1 MNNILTNEREVSE
14 LMLKYNFALQLL
26 ETQFN
31 ILIKE
36 FEFKNKYNPV
46 EHMKSRLKTE
56 KSIIDKLNK
65 KGYEVTTKNMISHVH
80 DIIGIRIVCSF
91 LDDVY
96 DIVDI
101 IKSSKQFKIKEEKDY
116 IKNPKSTGYMSYHL
130 IVLVPIYLNETVE
143 HVEAEIQIRT
153 SAMDF
158 WASLDHQMKYK
169 KDVED
174 ASEISEE
181 LKECAE
187 VIAQT
192 DLKMLSLRRKIEDR
206 ESKENLLQFDKDPM

>member
-158 WASLDHQMKYK
+158 WASIDHKVQYK
-169 KDVED
+169 FP
-174 ASEISEE
+174 SEIPEE
-181 LKECAE
+181 VKKEMYNCSLDIRKLDE
-187 VIAQT
+187 
-192 DLKMLSLRRKIEDR
+192 KMQQLNEFVNKYNE
-206 ESKENLLQFDKDPM
+206 

>member
-1 MNNILTNEREVSE
+1 MNNILINEREVSE

-91 LDDVY
+91 LEDIY

-158 WASLDHQMKYK
+158 WASIDHKVQYK
-169 KDVED
+169 FP
-174 ASEISEE
+174 SEIPEE
-181 LKECAE
+181 VKKEMYNCSLDIRKLDE
-187 VIAQT
+187 
-192 DLKMLSLRRKIEDR
+192 KMQQLNEFVNKYN
-206 ESKENLLQFDKDPM
+206 KE

>member
-1 MNNILTNEREVSE
+1 MNNILINEREVSE

-31 ILIKE
+31 MLIKE

-65 KGYEVTTKNMISHVH
+65 KGYEVTTKNMILHVH

-158 WASLDHQMKYK
+158 WASIDHKVQYK
-169 KDVED
+169 FP
-174 ASEISEE
+174 SEIPEE
-181 LKECAE
+181 VKKEMYNCSLDIRKLDE
-187 VIAQT
+187 
-192 DLKMLSLRRKIEDR
+192 KMQQLNEFVNKYNE
-206 ESKENLLQFDKDPM
+206 

>member
-1 MNNILTNEREVSE
+1 MNNILINEREVSE

-65 KGYEVTTKNMISHVH
+65 KGYEVTTKNMILHVH

-101 IKSSKQFKIKEEKDY
+101 IKSSKQFKVKEEKDY

-158 WASLDHQMKYK
+158 WASIDHKIQYK
-169 KDVED
+169 FP
-174 ASEISEE
+174 SEIPEE
-181 LKECAE
+181 VKKEMYNCSLDIRKLDE
-187 VIAQT
+187 
-192 DLKMLSLRRKIEDR
+192 KMQQLNEFVNKYN
-206 ESKENLLQFDKDPM
+206 KE

>member
-1 MNNILTNEREVSE
+1 MNNILINEREVSE

-65 KGYEVTTKNMISHVH
+65 KGYEVTTKNMILHVH

-116 IKNPKSTGYMSYHL
+116 IKNPKTTGYMSYHL
-130 IVLVPIYLNETVE
+130 IVLVPIYVNETVE

-158 WASLDHQMKYK
+158 WASIDHKVQYK
-169 KDVED
+169 FP
-174 ASEISEE
+174 SEIPEE
-181 LKECAE
+181 VKKEMYNCSLDIRKLDE
-187 VIAQT
+187 
-192 DLKMLSLRRKIEDR
+192 KMQQLNEFVNKYN
-206 ESKENLLQFDKDPM
+206 KE

>member
-1 MNNILTNEREVSE
+1 MNNTLLNEREISS

-46 EHMKSRLKTE
+46 EHVKSRIKSE

-65 KGYEVTTKNMISHVH
+65 KGYEVTTKNMILHVH

-116 IKNPKSTGYMSYHL
+116 IKNPKTTGYMSYHL

-158 WASLDHQMKYK
+158 WASIDHKVQYKFPSEIPEEVKKEMYNCSLDIRKLDEKMYQLNEIVNKYK
-169 KDVED
+169 E
-174 ASEISEE
+174 
-181 LKECAE
+181 
-187 VIAQT
+187 
-192 DLKMLSLRRKIEDR
+192 
-206 ESKENLLQFDKDPM
+206 

>member
-1 MNNILTNEREVSE
+1 MNNILINEREVSE

-116 IKNPKSTGYMSYHL
+116 IKNPKTTGYMSYHL

-158 WASLDHQMKYK
+158 WASIDHKVQYK
-169 KDVED
+169 FP
-174 ASEISEE
+174 SEIPEE
-181 LKECAE
+181 VKKEMYNCSLDIRKLDE
-187 VIAQT
+187 
-192 DLKMLSLRRKIEDR
+192 KMQQLNEFVNKYN
-206 ESKENLLQFDKDPM
+206 KE

>member
-1 MNNILTNEREVSE
+1 MNNILINEREVSE

-46 EHMKSRLKTE
+46 EHLKSRLKTE

-91 LDDVY
+91 LEDVY

-158 WASLDHQMKYK
+158 WASIDHKVQYK
-169 KDVED
+169 FP
-174 ASEISEE
+174 SEIPEE
-181 LKECAE
+181 VKKEMYNCSLDIRKLDE
-187 VIAQT
+187 
-192 DLKMLSLRRKIEDR
+192 KMQQLNEFVNKYN
-206 ESKENLLQFDKDPM
+206 KE

>member
-1 MNNILTNEREVSE
+1 MNNILINEREVSE

-65 KGYEVTTKNMISHVH
+65 KGYEVTAKNMIQHVH

-158 WASLDHQMKYK
+158 WASIDHKVQYK
-169 KDVED
+169 FP
-174 ASEISEE
+174 SEIPEE
-181 LKECAE
+181 VKKEMYNCSLDIRKLDE
-187 VIAQT
+187 
-192 DLKMLSLRRKIEDR
+192 KMQQLNEFVNKYN
-206 ESKENLLQFDKDPM
+206 KE

>member
-1 MNNILTNEREVSE
+1 MNNILINEREVSE

-143 HVEAEIQIRT
+143 YVEAEIQIRT

-158 WASLDHQMKYK
+158 WASIDHKVQYK
-169 KDVED
+169 FP
-174 ASEISEE
+174 SEIPEE
-181 LKECAE
+181 VKKEMYNCSLDIRKLDE
-187 VIAQT
+187 
-192 DLKMLSLRRKIEDR
+192 KMQQLNEFVNKYNE
-206 ESKENLLQFDKDPM
+206 

>member
-1 MNNILTNEREVSE
+1 MNNILINEREVSE

-65 KGYEVTTKNMISHVH
+65 KGYEVTTKNMILHVH

-96 DIVDI
+96 DIVDK

-116 IKNPKSTGYMSYHL
+116 IKNPKTTGYMSYHL

-158 WASLDHQMKYK
+158 WASIDHKVQYK
-169 KDVED
+169 FP
-174 ASEISEE
+174 SEIPEE
-181 LKECAE
+181 VKKEMYNCSLDIRKLDE
-187 VIAQT
+187 
-192 DLKMLSLRRKIEDR
+192 KMQQLNEFVNKYNE
-206 ESKENLLQFDKDPM
+206 

>member
-1 MNNILTNEREVSE
+1 MNNILINEREVSE

-65 KGYEVTTKNMISHVH
+65 KGYKVTAKNMISHVH

-158 WASLDHQMKYK
+158 WASIDHKVQYK
-169 KDVED
+169 FP
-174 ASEISEE
+174 SEIPEE
-181 LKECAE
+181 VKKEMYNCSLDIRKLDE
-187 VIAQT
+187 
-192 DLKMLSLRRKIEDR
+192 KMQQLNEFVNKYNE
-206 ESKENLLQFDKDPM
+206 

>member
-1 MNNILTNEREVSE
+1 MNNILINEREVSE

-91 LDDVY
+91 LEDVY

-143 HVEAEIQIRT
+143 HVEAEIKIRT

-158 WASLDHQMKYK
+158 WASIDHKVQYK
-169 KDVED
+169 FP
-174 ASEISEE
+174 SEIPEE
-181 LKECAE
+181 VKKEMYNCSLDIRKLDE
-187 VIAQT
+187 
-192 DLKMLSLRRKIEDR
+192 KMQQLNEFVNKYN
-206 ESKENLLQFDKDPM
+206 KE

>member
-1 MNNILTNEREVSE
+1 MNNILINEREVSE

-158 WASLDHQMKYK
+158 WASIDHKVQYK
-169 KDVED
+169 FP
-174 ASEISEE
+174 SEIPEE
-181 LKECAE
+181 VKKEMYNCSLDIRKLDE
-187 VIAQT
+187 
-192 DLKMLSLRRKIEDR
+192 KMQQLNEFVNKY
-206 ESKENLLQFDKDPM
+206 NQ

>member
-1 MNNILTNEREVSE
+1 MNNILINEREVSE

-80 DIIGIRIVCSF
+80 DIIGIRIVCPF
-91 LDDVY
+91 LEDVY

-101 IKSSKQFKIKEEKDY
+101 IKSSKQFTIKEEKDY

-158 WASLDHQMKYK
+158 WASIDHKVQYK
-169 KDVED
+169 FP
-174 ASEISEE
+174 SEIPEE
-181 LKECAE
+181 VKKEMYNCSLDIRKLDE
-187 VIAQT
+187 
-192 DLKMLSLRRKIEDR
+192 KMQQLNEFVNKYNE
-206 ESKENLLQFDKDPM
+206 

>member
-1 MNNILTNEREVSE
+1 MNNILINEREVSE

-65 KGYEVTTKNMISHVH
+65 KGYEVTTKNMILHVH

-158 WASLDHQMKYK
+158 WASIDHKVQYK
-169 KDVED
+169 FP
-174 ASEISEE
+174 SEIPEE
-181 LKECAE
+181 VKKEMYNCSLDIRKLDE
-187 VIAQT
+187 
-192 DLKMLSLRRKIEDR
+192 KMQQLNEFVNKYNE
-206 ESKENLLQFDKDPM
+206 

>member
-1 MNNILTNEREVSE
+1 MNNILINEREVSE

-31 ILIKE
+31 MLIKE

-65 KGYEVTTKNMISHVH
+65 KGYEVTTKNMILHVH

-158 WASLDHQMKYK
+158 WASIDHKIQYK
-169 KDVED
+169 FP
-174 ASEISEE
+174 SEIPEE
-181 LKECAE
+181 VKKEMYNCSLDIRKLDE
-187 VIAQT
+187 
-192 DLKMLSLRRKIEDR
+192 KMQQLNEFVNKYN
-206 ESKENLLQFDKDPM
+206 KE

>member
-1 MNNILTNEREVSE
+1 MNNTLLNEREISS

-46 EHMKSRLKTE
+46 EHVKSRIKSE

-65 KGYEVTTKNMISHVH
+65 KGYKVTAKNMIQHVH

-91 LDDVY
+91 LSDVY

-130 IVLVPIYLNETVE
+130 IVLVPMYLNETVE
-143 HVEAEIQIRT
+143 YIEAEVQIRT

-158 WASLDHQMKYK
+158 WASIDHKIQYKFPSEIPEEVKNEMFNCAVDIRKLDEKMYQLNEIVNKYK
-169 KDVED
+169 E
-174 ASEISEE
+174 
-181 LKECAE
+181 
-187 VIAQT
+187 
-192 DLKMLSLRRKIEDR
+192 
-206 ESKENLLQFDKDPM
+206 

>member
-1 MNNILTNEREVSE
+1 MNNILINEREVSE

-91 LDDVY
+91 LEDVY

-101 IKSSKQFKIKEEKDY
+101 IKNSKQFKIKEEKDY

-158 WASLDHQMKYK
+158 WASIDHKVQYK
-169 KDVED
+169 FP
-174 ASEISEE
+174 SEIPEE
-181 LKECAE
+181 VKKEMYNCSLDIRKLDE
-187 VIAQT
+187 
-192 DLKMLSLRRKIEDR
+192 KMQQLNEFVNKYN
-206 ESKENLLQFDKDPM
+206 KE

>member
-1 MNNILTNEREVSE
+1 MNNILINEREVSE

-65 KGYEVTTKNMISHVH
+65 KGYEVTTKNMILHVH

-101 IKSSKQFKIKEEKDY
+101 IKSSTQFKIKEEKDY

-158 WASLDHQMKYK
+158 WASIDHKVQYK
-169 KDVED
+169 FP
-174 ASEISEE
+174 SEIPEE
-181 LKECAE
+181 VKKEMYNCSLDIRKLDE
-187 VIAQT
+187 
-192 DLKMLSLRRKIEDR
+192 KMQQLNEFVNKY
-206 ESKENLLQFDKDPM
+206 NQ

>member
-1 MNNILTNEREVSE
+1 MNNILINEREVSE

-101 IKSSKQFKIKEEKDY
+101 IKSSTQFKIKEEKDY

-158 WASLDHQMKYK
+158 WASIDHKVQYK
-169 KDVED
+169 FP
-174 ASEISEE
+174 SEIPEE
-181 LKECAE
+181 VKKEMYNCSLDIRKLDE
-187 VIAQT
+187 
-192 DLKMLSLRRKIEDR
+192 KMQQLNEFVNKYNE
-206 ESKENLLQFDKDPM
+206 

>member
-1 MNNILTNEREVSE
+1 MNNTLLNEREISS

-158 WASLDHQMKYK
+158 WASIDHKVQYKFPSEIPEEVKKEMYNCSLDIRKLDEKMYQLNEIVNKYK
-169 KDVED
+169 E
-174 ASEISEE
+174 
-181 LKECAE
+181 
-187 VIAQT
+187 
-192 DLKMLSLRRKIEDR
+192 
-206 ESKENLLQFDKDPM
+206 

>member
-1 MNNILTNEREVSE
+1 MNNILINEREVSE

-65 KGYEVTTKNMISHVH
+65 KGYEVTTKNMILHVH

-116 IKNPKSTGYMSYHL
+116 IKNPKTTGYMSYHL

-143 HVEAEIQIRT
+143 HVEAEVQIRT

-158 WASLDHQMKYK
+158 WASIDHKVQYK
-169 KDVED
+169 FP
-174 ASEISEE
+174 SEIPEE
-181 LKECAE
+181 VKKEMYNCSLDIRKLDE
-187 VIAQT
+187 
-192 DLKMLSLRRKIEDR
+192 KMQQLNEFVNKYNE
-206 ESKENLLQFDKDPM
+206 

>member
-1 MNNILTNEREVSE
+1 MNNILINEREVSE

-46 EHMKSRLKTE
+46 EHMKSRLKNE

-91 LDDVY
+91 LEDVY

-158 WASLDHQMKYK
+158 WASIDHKVQYK
-169 KDVED
+169 FP
-174 ASEISEE
+174 SEIPEE
-181 LKECAE
+181 VKKEMYNCSLDIRKLDE
-187 VIAQT
+187 
-192 DLKMLSLRRKIEDR
+192 KMQQLNEFVNKYN
-206 ESKENLLQFDKDPM
+206 KE

>member
-1 MNNILTNEREVSE
+1 MNNTLLNEREISS

-46 EHMKSRLKTE
+46 EHVKSRIKSE

-65 KGYEVTTKNMISHVH
+65 KGYKVTAKNMIQHVH

-91 LDDVY
+91 LSDVY

-101 IKSSKQFKIKEEKDY
+101 IKSSKQFKIKEEKEY

-143 HVEAEIQIRT
+143 YIEAEVQIRT

-158 WASLDHQMKYK
+158 WASIDHKIQYKFPSEIPEEVKNEMFNCAVDIRKLDEKMYQLNEIVNKYK
-169 KDVED
+169 E
-174 ASEISEE
+174 
-181 LKECAE
+181 
-187 VIAQT
+187 
-192 DLKMLSLRRKIEDR
+192 
-206 ESKENLLQFDKDPM
+206 